1 MNNTEHLTLIQK
13 YFPKTDLISVDEFSL
28 FDNEDFALKTFE
40 YISGAIDNINSKFEF
55 QTHFSFRFNIN
66 FNAKAWTFKDVNII
80 MLNHSIIND
89 LESIIKDSISIF
101 FKENFTK
108 ASDFPIEEDILLE
121 LFIYLTMSYLFFHEL
136 GHIIQFNS
144 TPKGENCSEFN
155 ESSHYESPYLEK
167 NHVYEID
174 ADLFGVSVGSI
185 LILQYLEENKIK
197 LNLSILFNLVTLY
210 ALIISNIFIEFAN
223 KFERI
228 YFKESTYPHPI
239 IRTRFCIEQILNIVQ
254 ENITI
259 DEEYFNMIENR
270 YLLLL
275 NEMRKHKD
283 TEFDYLSLLKENEEN
298 IIKYMDEIEKISDN
312 YRELTRHKAQE
323 IYDLIGI

>member
-13 YFPKTDLISVDEFSL
+13 YFPETDLISVDEFSL
-28 FDNEDFALKTFE
+28 FDNEDFALKTFD
-40 YISGAIDNINSKFEF
+40 YISEAIDNINSKFEF
-55 QTHFSFRFNIN
+55 KTHFSFRFNIN

-89 LESIIKDSISIF
+89 LEPIIKDSISIF
-101 FKENFTK
+101 LKENFTK
-108 ASDFPIEEDILLE
+108 ASGFPIEEDILLE

-144 TPKGENCSEFN
+144 APKGENSSEFN
-155 ESSHYESPYLEK
+155 ESSQYESPYLEK

-174 ADLFGVSVGSI
+174 AELFGVSVGSI
-185 LILQYLEENKIK
+185 LILQYLEENKIE

-228 YFKESTYPHPI
+228 YFKESAYPHPI

-259 DEEYFNMIENR
+259 NEEYFNMIENR

-283 TEFDYLSLLKENEEN
+283 TEFDYLLLLKENEEN

-312 YRELTRHKAQE
+312 YPELTRHKAQE